1 MALSWLQRA
10 YWILAGCVLAYV
22 LGLAALTYPVVQ
34 RNATYLHNV
43 NPTLWQNLLDVESFG
58 FLRGQVTPFTVTTAD
73 NETIFAWHMLP
84 AHVYKEHQDQLIQD
98 AQLSPLPY
106 EEIASQQGK
115 KKTGI
120 QLLLDDAN
128 AILIVTFHG
137 NAGHLASAFRPGQY
151 QNLLG
156 LSTPSRPIH
165 VISFDYRGF
174 GLSTGWPSEEGVTLD
189 AVTLLSHI
197 TGHTMPSSIVDMT
210 NPALQ
215 SLQLSSPSSPHSL
228 MDPSR
233 IIIIGQSLGTFV
245 STSFY
250 HAWTVQLRR
259 PPFKGLILLAS
270 FSNLTKLLDS
280 YSIKGITPPLFSP
293 LALYPAARTWLHT
306 QIVDN
311 WDTGTRLSELVA
323 AKDLPLDLTIMHA
336 LDDVEIPWREGW
348 RNWEQCMESVGV
360 HVAEDRAEFQIWEN
374 EEDAHGGTK
383 KVVRWERL
391 RKGGHN
397 KIVTGEGVKVAVL
410 RVLDGD

>member
-1 MALSWLQRA
+1 MAPNWFQRA
-10 YWILAGCVLAYV
+10 YWTLASCGLAYV
-22 LGLAALTYPVVQ
+22 LGLAALTYPAVQ
-34 RNATYLHNV
+34 RNATYLHNI
-43 NPTLWQNLLDVESFG
+43 NPTLWQNLSDVESFG

-73 NETIFAWHMLP
+73 NETIFAWHILP

-106 EEIASQQGK
+106 EEIASQQDK
-115 KKTGI
+115 KNGI
-120 QLLLDDAN
+120 QLLLNDPK

-156 LSTPSRPIH
+156 LSAPSQPIH

-174 GLSTGWPSEEGVTLD
+174 GLSTGSPSEEGVTLD
-189 AVTLLSHI
+189 AVTLLSQI
-197 TGHTMPSSIVDMT
+197 TGHTMPSSIVDLT
-210 NPALQ
+210 SPALQ
-215 SLQLSSPSSPHSL
+215 SLQLTTPSSPHSFI
-228 MDPSR
+228 DPSR
-233 IIIIGQSLGTFV
+233 IIIVGQSLGTFV

-250 HAWTVQLRR
+250 HAWTLQLRR

-270 FSNLTKLLDS
+270 FSSLTKLLDS
-280 YSIKGITPPLFSP
+280 YSIKGLTPPLFSP
-293 LALYPAARTWLHT
+293 FAFYPSARTWLHD
-306 QIVDN
+306 QIVDK
-311 WDTGTRLSELVA
+311 WDSATRLSELVT

-336 LDDVEIPWREGW
+336 LDDVEIPWPEGW
-348 RNWEQCMESVGV
+348 KNWERCMESVGV
-360 HVAEDRAEFQIWEN
+360 DVAENKEEFQIWEN
-374 EEDAHGGTK
+374 EDADGGGK

-397 KIVTGEGVKVAVL
+397 KITTGEGVKVAVL